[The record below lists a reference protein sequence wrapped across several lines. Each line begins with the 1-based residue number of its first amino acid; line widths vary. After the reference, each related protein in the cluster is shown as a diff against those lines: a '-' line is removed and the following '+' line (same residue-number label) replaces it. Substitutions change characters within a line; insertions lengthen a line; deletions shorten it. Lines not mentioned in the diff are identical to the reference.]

1 MTKHQENQR
10 RSCQRNN
17 LMENLEMAR
26 SSFGRMVL
34 QVSMQ
39 IHVSGWELFIISPM
53 MSCWGVPPGGAL
65 CRGFPGIRS
74 CRDSQPVQIKHL
86 GMTWWWMLC
95 HVVPLPRP
103 RPWNLP
109 KQRRDGAWWSC
120 TRQPAWTSTHKLYVR
135 RWEWR
140 TCALV
145 PRFWMFKESQ
155 NHVYHYCIFRLHKQL
170 QLCGQKISKISSA
183 LQMLFS
189 HVWSY
194 VLWSAHEAM
203 NLCLKH
209 ACI

>member
-1 MTKHQENQR
+1 MLRSTTWRCTVQR
-10 RSCQRNN
+10 FPRHLELGTSGRSRGQTATNK
-17 LMENLEMAR
+17 
-26 SSFGRMVL
+26 SSL
-34 QVSMQ
+34 
-39 IHVSGWELFIISPM
+39 P
-53 MSCWGVPPGGAL
+53 
-65 CRGFPGIRS
+65 
-74 CRDSQPVQIKHL
+74 RDSQPVQIKHL
-86 GMTWWWMLC
+86 GMTWWYLVMY
-95 HVVPLPRP
+95 VVPLHLHT
-103 RPWNLP
+103 WNLP

-189 HVWSY
+189 HMCFRAHMKPWI
-194 VLWSAHEAM
+194 SA
-203 NLCLKH
+203 
-209 ACI
+209 